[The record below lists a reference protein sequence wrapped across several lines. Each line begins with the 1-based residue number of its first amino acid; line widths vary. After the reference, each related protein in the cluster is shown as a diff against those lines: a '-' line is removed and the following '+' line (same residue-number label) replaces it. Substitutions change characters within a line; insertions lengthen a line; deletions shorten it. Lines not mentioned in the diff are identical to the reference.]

1 MAKPKKSTIEVQGT
15 SISILSGPGGDY
27 ISLTDMVRNFDGG
40 GALIEQW
47 LKNKDTVLF
56 LGAWERLNNPDFN
69 SIEFEGIK
77 NEAGRN
83 SFFCQQRN

>member
-1 MAKPKKSTIEVQGT
+1 VEKA
-15 SISILSGPGGDY
+15 
-27 ISLTDMVRNFDGG
+27 

-56 LGAWERLNNPDFN
+56 LGIWERINNPAFN

-77 NEAGRN
+77 NQAGQN
-83 SFFCQQRN
+83 SLSRPRFFTPRRRICST